1 MRKSKTK
8 LTILFIFIFFSG
20 NLFAQQDN
28 YEAALK
34 SYNMHDADAAY
45 IHVKNALQESPNHL
59 PAKIL
64 LAEILIQ
71 FNSYHLAEIELIGAI
86 DQGADINLLIE
97 PLGRSLLFQGK
108 FLEALT
114 VASNRDLT
122 QQGKIALSF
131 IKAAAY
137 RGLKDLSKAKLE
149 YTRVLDLSV
158 NHFQAL
164 IGLVSV
170 SLYSNNIQA
179 AQKYLEIASDI
190 DMTSADVWRL
200 KGLVEKELNNM
211 EQAIVYL
218 NKSTELD
225 PKNIQTLRVLA
236 NIHSGFETA
245 EDAETA
251 DSYLNDIL
259 AIYPQDPQAQ
269 LLKSSVLKALEKN
282 ELAKQVLAKLSNQ
295 LSNVDDIY
303 MLSQPELMLIDSM
316 TSYAQNN
323 WDQSSRKFQR
333 YLNHEVDLDKQ
344 DIAIIVL
351 LADVY
356 LKMDSPKQA
365 LELLSLH
372 ETRLTQTKSYGVIL
386 AGLYLQFNQYSKAD
400 YLLNDLTELYPEDPS
415 ILILQA
421 KLLKGLDRPQDAL
434 ALLEKTDNS
443 RDVIFQFTLAIIT
456 FDLNLFNHSLDYI
469 DTTIKLDPQ
478 NTAYPL
484 FRSRILFKMNRL
496 SEAALIITQLY
507 ESQPS
512 NRGVRE
518 SYALLKASQGDYKTA
533 KKLFNGLV
541 TEFPDEGANS
551 LALAD
556 IESKLGNDTKAV
568 SILQK
573 LSRTPDFRIKARFKL
588 AELHYQSGR
597 YVAGINL
604 LNAVLKIDRLDEKAL
619 TLQVEGYIALNQ
631 EENAKNKLRLLNGL
645 WQGDPDKLLRLSRLQ
660 QKIQQYALAEKTL
673 SSALTLAPQAM
684 PIFLDSIKLKIRLR
698 KLDEATALITK
709 AQRITSS
716 NDIRIVILKGDIK
729 KVSGD
734 WEAAFRFYF
743 KALKQDN
750 TNVVALI
757 KLSQISHTKILS
769 KKFSTY
775 LDVLLNQNPE
785 RSLERKILADNLM
798 VQKNYTLAKYHY
810 QIVLTK
816 NIPMEQRGYA
826 LNNLAMIHINDNQLN
841 LAITYAK
848 QALEALGQV
857 PWVIDTHAWALVLSG
872 ELDKGLALLRQA
884 YSMYSNSTEI
894 QYHLAYTLVKLDRKQ
909 DALEIINRLLA
920 LPHDFEEKRLV
931 STLLLEIES
940 LVSN

>member
-1 MRKSKTK
+1 MHISNIK
-8 LTILFIFIFFSG
+8 LTLLFIFT
-20 NLFAQQDN
+20 LFCVSAFARIDD

-34 SYNMHDADAAY
+34 SYNQQDIDAAY
-45 IHVKNALQESPNHL
+45 IHVRNALKKAPDNL

-64 LAEILIQ
+64 MAKILIE
-71 FNSYHLAEIELIGAI
+71 FKSYNLAEIELIGAI
-86 DQGADINLLIE
+86 EYGADINLLIE
-97 PLGRSLLFQGK
+97 PLGKSLLFQGA
-108 FLEALT
+108 FLEALD

-137 RGLKDLSKAKLE
+137 GGLKDLNKAKLE
-149 YTRVLDLSV
+149 YITILDLSA

-164 IGLVSV
+164 IGLASV
-170 SLYSNNIQA
+170 SLYSNDLQA
-179 AQKYLEIASDI
+179 AKKYLAIAYDI
-190 DMTSADVWRL
+190 DVTSADVWRL

-211 EQAIVYL
+211 EQAMVYL
-218 NKSTELD
+218 NKSNELA
-225 PKNIQTLRVLA
+225 PKNIQTLRALA
-236 NIHSGFETA
+236 NIHSDLEHD
-245 EDAETA
+245 EKA
-251 DSYLNDIL
+251 DSYLDDIL

-269 LLKSSVLKALEKN
+269 LSKSSVLKALNKD
-282 ELAKQVLAKLSNQ
+282 ELAQQVLAKLSNQ
-295 LSNVDDIY
+295 LSNIDEIY
-303 MLSQPELMLIDSM
+303 MISQPELMLIDSM
-316 TSYAQNN
+316 TSYAQSN

-372 ETRLTQTKSYGVIL
+372 EKRLTQTKSYGVIL

-400 YLLNDLTELYPEDPS
+400 YLLNDLTELYPADPS

-421 KLLKGLDRPQDAL
+421 KLLKGFDRPEDAL

-443 RDVIFQFTLAIIT
+443 RDVNFQFTLAIIT
-456 FDLNLFNHSLDYI
+456 FDLNLFNKSLDYI
-469 DTTIKLDPQ
+469 DATIKLDPK

-484 FRSRILFKMNRL
+484 FRARILFKINRL
-496 SEAALIITQLY
+496 SEAVLIVTDLY
-507 ESQPS
+507 ELQP
-512 NRGVRE
+512 NDKGVRE
-518 SYALLKASQGDYKTA
+518 SYALLKASQGEYKTA
-533 KKLFNGLV
+533 KSLFNDLV
-541 TEFPDEGANS
+541 NEYPNEGANL

-556 IESKLGNDTKAV
+556 IENKLGNGKEAI

-573 LSRTPDFRIKARFKL
+573 LSRTPDFRIRARLKL
-588 AELHYQSGR
+588 AELNYQAGR
-597 YVAGINL
+597 YIAGINQ
-604 LNAVLKIDRLDEKAL
+604 LNAILKIERLHEKAL
-619 TLQVEGYIALNQ
+619 TLQIEGYIALNQ
-631 EENAKNKLRLLNGL
+631 KENAKNKLRLLNGL
-645 WQGDPDKLLRLSRLQ
+645 WQGNPSKLLHLSRLQ
-660 QKIQQYALAEKTL
+660 QKIQEYVLAETTL
-673 SSALTLAPQAM
+673 SLALTLAPQAM

-698 KLDEATALITK
+698 KLDEASALI
-709 AQRITSS
+709 AQAATITSL
-716 NDIRIVILKGDIK
+716 NDIRLVILKGDIK

-734 WEAAFRFYF
+734 VEGAFGFYF

-757 KLSQISHTKILS
+757 KLSQISHTKNLS

-775 LDVLLNQNPE
+775 LEELLSKNPE
-785 RSLERKILADNLM
+785 RSIERKILADNLM
-798 VQKNYTLAKYHY
+798 VQKNYALAKYHY

-826 LNNLAMIHINDNQLN
+826 LNNLAMIQINDNKLD

-848 QALEALGQV
+848 QALEALGPV
-857 PWVIDTHAWALVLSG
+857 PWVIDTLAWALVLSG
-872 ELDKGLALLRQA
+872 ELDEGLALLRQA

-894 QYHLAYTLVKLDRKQ
+894 QYHIAFTLVKLDRKQ
-909 DALEIINRLLA
+909 DALEIINNLLA
-920 LPHDFEEKRLV
+920 LPNDFEEKRLV
-931 STLLLEIES
+931 EILLSEIES